1 MQELFEIVRETVAWF
16 DSLMPIEEAKLKAAA
31 KHNIVQMEEC
41 MKMEQVAILQMKGL
55 DKRREE
61 LLAAQG
67 MSGLSLNQMIDRL
80 PAEEK
85 SRFAQ
90 LQRELNERLASY
102 KVLSEDIQDLLKT
115 NIHVV
120 EGAAG
125 RKGNSMPGQGKQQ
138 RKPYTNRKA

>member
-1 MQELFEIVRETVAWF
+1 MQELFEIVRETVEWF

-55 DKRREE
+55 DKRREA
-61 LLAAQG
+61 LLAVQG

-80 PAEEK
+80 PKEERG
-85 SRFAQ
+85 RFTQ
-90 LQRELNERLASY
+90 LQAQLNERLASY

-115 NIHVV
+115 NIHVM
-120 EGAAG
+120 ESAAG
-125 RKGNSMPGQGKQQ
+125 RKGNSMPEQGKAQ